1 MAGKFLMITYRPL
14 FVMRRVNFSC
24 LVYSWPAAMI
34 LFAMFS
40 LALTS
45 MESESP
51 TFDEQGFL
59 VRGVAY
65 LRGEES
71 GSRHIQVG
79 HPLGLNALN
88 AILIAYDPTIRLPTD
103 HPAWQETSFHRPA
116 ELFLWEIGNDVDR
129 IMFLGRLPSIW
140 LGVLMAAIGARW
152 AIELAAETARLSRK
166 SRQIPNERDRRALDP
181 GLAWVG
187 LITLLLFA
195 FDPNILA
202 HMRLATT
209 DLGLAAA
216 ALLAGFSLWRFL
228 RRPTWQ
234 SVIIAGATLGL
245 LQNTKFTA
253 LLFVPL
259 FGIIIFINLWQR
271 RKNGVPQLLRIGL
284 LSSVIYPLSA
294 LFFLWAANGFQVGV
308 LNAPLPAFGRMG
320 GMAIPLSHYLD
331 QLLDIGGRL
340 QVSTPSFLL
349 GRYSDSGWWY
359 YFPVAFFLK
368 TPMPI
373 LLLIGWALVLAF
385 RFFRHSTPGSKTNT
399 VFNLSMVLIPPVGYF
414 LIALTSEI
422 NLGYRHLLP
431 VLPFLY
437 VFTGFI
443 MGYFLAF
450 QLEMS
455 TKIQRKFSRVAVL
468 GLLGW
473 LAVISLWLF
482 PHYLAFFNLLAG
494 GPNNGWRAL
503 VDSNIDWG
511 QDLGNLKQW
520 MDDEEIDHVWLSY
533 FGEGRPEY
541 YDIDYTGLD
550 SFPPRLM
557 NPEAQPFYPFDP
569 APGWYAISATT
580 VQGVHFADHAQFDYF
595 RTREPAA
602 KVGYS
607 IFLYEQPAYGTPVDV
622 LLANGQIDEL
632 TPEDFNRFGT
642 NDTTLRWFD
651 ARQAIILPDGGR
663 PVWLIQFGE
672 NILNPELKPFVTA
685 NNTYES
691 VSYQM
696 SEVTP
701 NFTEIDP
708 RRMLLFQS
716 GGKIS
721 QIGAT
726 PIRIDQD
733 GATITTFWRQEGEQ
747 APVKIFVHM
756 LDEHGNIVAQWDGFG
771 AAWEG
776 WREGDV
782 LVQLHHLDWPE
793 TLPSGNLRFITGLY
807 DPETNLRW
815 RSFGGEDVVV
825 LGDITIP

>member
-1 MAGKFLMITYRPL
+1 
-14 FVMRRVNFSC
+14 MRHFYSFI
-24 LVYSWPAAMI
+24 LVKPWPAAFI
-34 LFAMFS
+34 LLAMFA

-45 MESESP
+45 VAAETP

-65 LRGEES
+65 LRGDEH
-71 GSRHIQVG
+71 GSRQIRVG

-88 AILIAYDPTIRLPTD
+88 AILIAYDPTVRLPTE
-103 HPAWQETSFHRPA
+103 HPAWQGTSFHRPA
-116 ELFLWEIGNDVDR
+116 ELFLWEIGNDVGR

-140 LGVLMAAIGARW
+140 LGLLMAAIGARW
-152 AIELAAETARLSRK
+152 AVELAAETAKPGKK
-166 SRQIPNERDRRALDP
+166 SRQKPVERDRRVLRP
-181 GLAWVG
+181 GLSWVG
-187 LITLLLFA
+187 LITLFLLA

-216 ALLAGFSLWRFL
+216 ALLAGFMLWRFL
-228 RRPTWQ
+228 RWPTWR
-234 SVIIAGATLGL
+234 SVLIAGATLGL

-259 FGIIIFINLWQR
+259 FGMLIFINLWQR
-271 RKNGVPQLLRIGL
+271 RENGVPQLLRIGL
-284 LSSVIYPLSA
+284 MSIVIYPLSA
-294 LFFLWAANGFQVGV
+294 LFFLWAASGFQVGV
-308 LNAPLPAFGRMG
+308 LNAPLPVFGRMG
-320 GMAIPLSHYLD
+320 EMAIPLSHHLD

-340 QVSTPSFLL
+340 QASTPSFLL

-368 TPMPI
+368 TPMPV
-373 LLLIGWALVLAF
+373 LLLIGWALVLAL
-385 RFFRHSTPGSKTNT
+385 RFLRHSTPGSKAST
-399 VFNLSMVLIPPVGYF
+399 VFNLSMLLIPPVGYF

-431 VLPFLY
+431 ILPFLY

-443 MGYFLAF
+443 IGYSLDV
-450 QLEMS
+450 QLEIS
-455 TKIQRKFSRVAVL
+455 AKTQRKFSRVAVL

-473 LAVISLWLF
+473 LGVISLWLF

-511 QDLGNLKQW
+511 QDLGKLKQW
-520 MDDEEIDHVWLSY
+520 MDDEGIDHVWLSY

-541 YDIDYTGLD
+541 YDIGYTGLD

-557 NPEAQPFYPFDP
+557 NPEARPFYPFDP

-580 VQGVHFADHAQFDYF
+580 LQGVHFADHAQFDFF

-607 IFLYEQPAYGTPVDV
+607 IFLYEQPAYGPPVDV
-622 LLANGQIDEL
+622 LLANGQINEL
-632 TPEDFNRFGT
+632 SPEDFDRFGT
-642 NDTTLRWFD
+642 NHTILRWFD
-651 ARQAIILPDGGR
+651 ARQAIILPDGER

-685 NNTYES
+685 ISNHES

-696 SEVTP
+696 SEVIP
-701 NFTEIDP
+701 NIAETVP
-708 RRMLLFQS
+708 RRVLLFPNDGQ
-716 GGKIS
+716 IA
-721 QIGAT
+721 QIGAA
-726 PIRIDQD
+726 PFRINQD

-747 APVKIFVHM
+747 KPVKIFVHM
-756 LDEHGNIVAQWDGFG
+756 LDEQGNIVAQWDGFG

-776 WREGDV
+776 WRDGDV
-782 LVQLHHLDWPE
+782 LVQLHDLPWPA
-793 TLPSGNLRFITGLY
+793 TLPPGPYRLITGLY

-815 RSFGGEDVVV
+815 RSFDGKDVVE
-825 LGDITIP
+825 LGDITVP